1 MWGNDSLEEDFCWPT
16 DEMLHTMPLDVSLQS
31 IELIRVD
38 GAMSYVVCTLS
49 DGRSSGIIGRK
60 GLPGEDQKTAIIN
73 FSDLNPVRNVEAA
86 YDGYLVDRIRFMDIN
101 EKELDCYNPVHQ
113 KERKRFTI
121 GEDEKLIGVYGTR
134 APYYGF

>member
-1 MWGNDSLEEDFCWPT
+1 
-16 DEMLHTMPLDVSLQS
+16 MPLDVSLQS

-73 FSDLNPVRNVEAA
+73 FSNLNPVRSVEAA
-86 YDGYLVDRIRFMDIN
+86 YDGYLVDRIRFLDSN
-101 EKELDCYNPVHQ
+101 DRELDSYNPGHQ
-113 KERKRFTI
+113 KERKRY
-121 GEDEKLIGVYGTR
+121 DLDDDDQLIGVYGTR